1 MTIEDIA
8 LQMTPGIGIKGA
20 VHLLE
25 LFGDARSIF
34 AATADEL
41 VTKAGLRPDTAQQ
54 IVRRKGFP
62 AAEKELA
69 HCRRNNI
76 AAVASTDP
84 EYPALLREIPDY
96 PHVIYIK
103 GCVEALSAR
112 CISIVGT
119 REATP
124 YGQTACNR
132 LVEGLAERI
141 PGLSVVSGLAFGI
154 DVAAHRAALAAGVP
168 TVAVVANP
176 LPGVT
181 PAQHTDVARDI
192 LARGGALVTELHSQ
206 SKQNGNFYLARNRII
221 AGLSAGCIVVE
232 SPDSGGSLFTAHCAD
247 SYDRTVMAVPG
258 RITDRASAG
267 TNHLIRN
274 RKAQLVL
281 TADDVIRELMW
292 DLGENPATLRAKPPT
307 PELTPDE
314 AGLLGCFRTDDPLSV
329 EALGELTGLNPGRAG
344 DAARGSGAGRSR
356 APAARK
362 PIYEAMKLTDTHS
375 HLYDEAFDRDREE
388 ALARAAAEGVGQLL
402 LPAIDSESHERLFGF
417 AAATRS
423 GASR

>member
-1 MTIEDIA
+1 M
-8 LQMTPGIGIKGA
+8 
-20 VHLLE
+20 
-25 LFGDARSIF
+25 
-34 AATADEL
+34 
-41 VTKAGLRPDTAQQ
+41 
-54 IVRRKGFP
+54 
-62 AAEKELA
+62 
-69 HCRRNNI
+69 
-76 AAVASTDP
+76 
-84 EYPALLREIPDY
+84 LREIPDY

-329 EALGELTGLNPGRAG
+329 EALGELTGLNPGELATLLVGLELAG
-344 DAARGSGAGRSR
+344 AVRQLPGNR
-356 APAARK
+356 
-362 PIYEAMKLTDTHS
+362 YMKL
-375 HLYDEAFDRDREE
+375 
-388 ALARAAAEGVGQLL
+388 
-402 LPAIDSESHERLFGF
+402 
-417 AAATRS
+417 
-423 GASR
+423 

>member
-274 RKAQLVL
+274 RKAQ
-281 TADDVIRELMW
+281 
-292 DLGENPATLRAKPPT
+292 NPATLRAKPPT

-329 EALGELTGLNPGRAG
+329 EALGELTGLNPGELATLLVGLELAG
-344 DAARGSGAGRSR
+344 AVRQLPGNR
-356 APAARK
+356 
-362 PIYEAMKLTDTHS
+362 YMKL
-375 HLYDEAFDRDREE
+375 
-388 ALARAAAEGVGQLL
+388 
-402 LPAIDSESHERLFGF
+402 
-417 AAATRS
+417 
-423 GASR
+423 

>member
-1 MTIEDIA
+1 MR
-8 LQMTPGIGIKGA
+8 GA
-20 VHLLE
+20 FSPPPPMNSSPKPACVPTR
-25 LFGDARSIF
+25 RSRSSAGRDF
-34 AATADEL
+34 RPPKRNSPTVAATD
-41 VTKAGLRPDTAQQ
+41 
-54 IVRRKGFP
+54 
-62 AAEKELA
+62 
-69 HCRRNNI
+69 I

-96 PHVIYIK
+96 PHVLYIK

-112 CISIVGT
+112 CLSHGRDTRGDALTDRRRATGWWKGSQSAGT
-119 REATP
+119 GALQSSAGWRSASTLRR
-124 YGQTACNR
+124 TARR
-132 LVEGLAERI
+132 LRQE
-141 PGLSVVSGLAFGI
+141 
-154 DVAAHRAALAAGVP
+154 VP
-168 TVAVVANP
+168 TVAVLANP
-176 LPGVT
+176 LPGGDAR
-181 PAQHTDVARDI
+181 PAYGRGPRHPRSRRVRWSRNCIRRPETERHTSIWPAT
-192 LARGGALVTELHSQ
+192 AS
-206 SKQNGNFYLARNRII
+206 SP
-221 AGLSAGCIVVE
+221 GLSAGCIVVE

-258 RITDRASAG
+258 RATDRASAG

-292 DLGENPATLRAKPPT
+292 DLGAESRNAARQNPPT

-329 EALGELTGLNPGRAG
+329 EALGELTRAESRRAG

-356 APAARK
+356 APAAREPIHESYETDRYAFTPLRPRSVRRATAKRLWRAPRPK
-362 PIYEAMKLTDTHS
+362 PG
-375 HLYDEAFDRDREE
+375 
-388 ALARAAAEGVGQLL
+388 RASCCSRPSTPKATNGC
-402 LPAIDSESHERLFGF
+402 SGF